1 MMLRNV
7 VVFPAP
13 LRPPRETSSPA
24 ATDRLMPL
32 RMRLPSIS
40 TFRLDKLSITT
51 TFSNS
56 CSSSWARS
64 HHGSYHGRAGEEG
77 VGRHVGEK
85 TACLQ
90 RDDAMRIPLNEVHV
104 VLYLDDSA
112 HARRPGGGDENFHDG
127 MLVAARNAAGWLVQQ
142 DDGRIERK
150 GAGDIEQFLLALREC
165 RRDGIELGA
174 QARDF

>member
-13 LRPPRETSSPA
+13 LRPTRQTSSPA

-40 TFRLDKLSITT
+40 TFSFDKLSIMT
-51 TFSNS
+51 TFSKSNSKSCSNSYSSS

-64 HHGSYHGRAGEEG
+64 HNGRYHGRVGEEG

-85 TACLQ
+85 SACLQ
-90 RDDAMRIPLNEVHV
+90 RDDAM
-104 VLYLDDSA
+104 
-112 HARRPGGGDENFHDG
+112 
-127 MLVAARNAAGWLVQQ
+127 
-142 DDGRIERK
+142 
-150 GAGDIEQFLLALREC
+150 
-165 RRDGIELGA
+165 
-174 QARDF
+174 